1 MKSPA
6 IATRQRN
13 DIRGTEA
20 RRGIG
25 ALAFLAS
32 TLLFG
37 AAPSAQAQPCSN
49 AILRGA
55 YGFHGLATIT
65 PAGTPRAIIG
75 VFNFD
80 GRGTW
85 SANLILDDDGTIT
98 PRPNQGGTYVVNADC
113 SGMLLPT
120 AGGTGAIAIVVV
132 DGGKEVYQMR
142 LDPSNIVLYS
152 VTKKISAGSD

>member
-1 MKSPA
+1 MRSQ
-6 IATRQRN
+6 TTYTNQRN
-13 DIRGTEA
+13 EVRSIVA
-20 RRGIG
+20 KRGIG
-25 ALAFLAS
+25 ALAFCAC
-32 TLLFG
+32 TLFLG
-37 AAPSAQAQPCSN
+37 ATSNAQAQPCSN

-85 SANLILDDDGTIT
+85 SANLILDDNGTIT

-120 AGGTGAIAIVVV
+120 VGGTGAIAIVVV
-132 DGGKEVYQMR
+132 DSGKEVYQMR
-142 LDPSNIVLYS
+142 LDPSSIVLYS
-152 VTKKISAGSD
+152 VTKKISAGDN